1 MIKNIAKMLNI
12 LYVITNKNNYM
23 DIEIRNREWY
33 NLIER
38 LEASV
43 SALIEVF
50 WTSER
55 DKKKERSMDSVL
67 VEPIK

>member
-55 DKKKERSMDSVL
+55 DKNEKRSMDSVL
-67 VEPIK
+67 V